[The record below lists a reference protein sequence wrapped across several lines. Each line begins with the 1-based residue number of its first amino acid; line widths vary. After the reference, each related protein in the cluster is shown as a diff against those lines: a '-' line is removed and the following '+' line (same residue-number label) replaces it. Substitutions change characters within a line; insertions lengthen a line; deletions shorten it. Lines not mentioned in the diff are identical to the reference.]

1 MKQTMKAVQDWPECM
16 DGSWRARKVEFIWLE
31 VDVEGDGGERAAW
44 VTTGILN
51 TFSTNRSTVLSSK
64 HLYKHRA
71 KSCDWKSQGKP
82 RQQILRA
89 LTHGMP
95 IVQMKSLSPLESWP
109 GLSARYWRAGR
120 PSQPIET
127 RGAAAGGGQL
137 WTEDNIGSRCEPSRY
152 NSHRKP

>member
-1 MKQTMKAVQDWPECM
+1 M
-16 DGSWRARKVEFIWLE
+16 G
-31 VDVEGDGGERAAW
+31 
-44 VTTGILN
+44 TTGSLN
-51 TFSTNRSTVLSSK
+51 TFSTNRSTVPSS
-64 HLYKHRA
+64 LDLWEHRA
-71 KSCDWKSQGKP
+71 RSCGWQSEGKP

-109 GLSARYWRAGR
+109 GLSAPYWRAGR